1 MQLHYRIARSPLTSC
16 LQRSATQCAPPKC
29 YPGSVIKQIEVIC
42 CRSRLEPLDA
52 DIHKGDKSEAI
63 VDAVG
68 GCTCNVIHV
77 YFGCDCKAEKRV
89 KMSGWVAE
97 WLARLLNLHSGVI
110 LTCDGLLTDG
120 CDAARNGRWRH
131 CHLKCRMD
139 SPNSTNK
146 CCSCSMWRVLAV
158 IWLNLSMHL
167 WYGDETRYFGQH
179 CNLDAAKNQTTFTWR
194 LEEKNATTIDTEAL
208 MNEATLRHRKSLEAL
223 RVNRRDGVERR
234 TVAAGG
240 NNVAAWTAVTATP
253 NAEVQLY
260 SPSRSRSSPK
270 RMQNTRELGSVYL
283 LVVMVLFFHLMRCD
297 MVAGADRRRTLVMEK
312 KWLLLVALFSWHCQ
326 LHKVSFWLRI
336 HGFTENFPCPA
347 YHSLQRSKWSNEVM
361 KNCKNK
367 KKENM
372 ETLD

>member
-97 WLARLLNLHSGVI
+97 WLAKLLNLHSGVI

-120 CDAARNGRWRH
+120 CDATRNGRWGH

-146 CCSCSMWRVLAV
+146 CCTCGMVMRRVTLDSIVIRTQQRIKLPLLEDWR
-158 IWLNLSMHL
+158 
-167 WYGDETRYFGQH
+167 
-179 CNLDAAKNQTTFTWR
+179 
-194 LEEKNATTIDTEAL
+194 
-208 MNEATLRHRKSLEAL
+208 
-223 RVNRRDGVERR
+223 
-234 TVAAGG
+234 
-240 NNVAAWTAVTATP
+240 
-253 NAEVQLY
+253 
-260 SPSRSRSSPK
+260 K
-270 RMQNTRELGSVYL
+270 RMRLRLTQKL
-283 LVVMVLFFHLMRCD
+283 LWI
-297 MVAGADRRRTLVMEK
+297 K
-312 KWLLLVALFSWHCQ
+312 Q
-326 LHKVSFWLRI
+326 LWGIVK
-336 HGFTENFPCPA
+336 A
-347 YHSLQRSKWSNEVM
+347 
-361 KNCKNK
+361 
-367 KKENM
+367 
-372 ETLD
+372 